1 MGLLRVLFE
10 LIFLPTR
17 REFTPVPDEWPPDGS
32 LHFIKCT
39 EEAQKSIP
47 GTHIQYEFGSNVG
60 EDDYRI
66 VKLSLEIMKRF
77 CGYKRVLTKI
87 SSVTE
92 FPKKEKWVPER
103 FTIRYN
109 RFLENSDSSIP
120 IYLRDENT
128 LFLLTQSFDG
138 KAFWANKE
146 VSTADYCYFHFYLL
160 PDALMIHNAKDAA
173 EAVDAGKYDVWF
185 ELVEY
190 GPCALNVILN
200 AETVDA
206 KSLQAVIEKVCKEN
220 DILFLNPP
228 GAEV

>member
-1 MGLLRVLFE
+1 M
-10 LIFLPTR
+10 
-17 REFTPVPDEWPPDGS
+17 PDGYTENEWPPDGS
-32 LHFIKCT
+32 LHFYNCGVDSGR
-39 EEAQKSIP
+39 AVP
-47 GTHIQYEFGSNVG
+47 NTHAQYEFSSNVG

-66 VKLSLEIMKRF
+66 VKLSMEIMKRF
-77 CGYKRVLTKI
+77 CGSRQVLTKFI
-87 SSVTE
+87 SDKNFSE
-92 FPKKEKWVPER
+92 KEKFQPEYFAVQYR
-103 FTIRYN
+103 
-109 RFLENSDSSIP
+109 RFLKNLGFPSNLMYAKEEKELLI
-120 IYLRDENT
+120 
-128 LFLLTQSFDG
+128 LTQGFDAT
-138 KAFWANKE
+138 AFWANHE
-146 VSTADYCYFHFYLL
+146 IRTWDYCYFHFYLL
-160 PDALMIHNAKDAA
+160 PDALMIHNAKGAA